1 MNRRNFIRLAVA
13 AGATITVLPG
23 CIFDSDRPVTPSSK
37 QGVTGQD
44 RGETIAKMAIA
55 GGEEVESLVHKGF
68 AAIGGI
74 GAYIK
79 SGSLVTIKPNF
90 SSTRGPDSGVTT
102 NPLLVGAVV
111 RQCLEAGAKEVR
123 VIDHTFYAGEL
134 CLRMSGMEGAVS
146 KAGGKAY
153 TINSRTGEFYSSVNI
168 NGTLLKTADYAKDV
182 LDADV
187 FINMPILKQCDPTSI
202 SAGLKNLMG
211 IVWDRNI
218 FHQTDLHQ
226 TIAELAAFKKPTLT
240 IMDALKGITANGPS
254 GPGPIKEWK
263 QVVFSTDML
272 AADAYGASLLGMKAA
287 EIKHLEIASKLGA
300 GNLDWNRLEV
310 ARV

>member
-1 MNRRNFIRLAVA
+1 MNRRNFIKLAAA
-13 AGATITVLPG
+13 AGATMTVLPG
-23 CIFDSDRPVTPSSK
+23 CMFDSASPVSQSENK
-37 QGVTGQD
+37 QAQT
-44 RGETIAKMAIA
+44 EHTAKMAIA
-55 GGEEVESLVHKGF
+55 SGEEPESLVQKGF
-68 AAIGGI
+68 AAMGGI

-90 SSTRGPDSGVTT
+90 SSTRGPDSGITT
-102 NPLLVGAVV
+102 NPFLVGAVV
-111 RQCLEAGAKEVR
+111 KQCLQAGAKEVR

-134 CLRMSGMEGAVS
+134 CLRMSGIESAVS
-146 KAGGKAY
+146 KAGGRAY
-153 TINSRTGEFYSSVNI
+153 TINSRTGEFYSSVNM
-168 NGTLLKTADYAKDV
+168 NGTILKTADYAKDV

-187 FINMPILKQCDPTSI
+187 FINMPILKQCDPTGI

-226 TIAELAAFKKPTLT
+226 TIAELAAFRKPTLT

-254 GPGPIKEWK
+254 GPGPIQEWK